1 MLKITDFLTNHE
13 NLVNLLSVAT
23 YGNYWPSV
31 ATYKSDAK
39 AGLFDDCDC
48 REDKWAKALMHGK
61 GIVVYDNYEMDNEL
75 NDDEEPTKHYLTM
88 DNVQK
93 GLELMQGTI
102 KAEEYEALIDSIS
115 HAATDITYSWQFCD
129 VVNDSLMKLPKY
141 DGLWRKVYTVR
152 VTMKS
157 GDTREPRVLMDNDG
171 ITPRM
176 MEVDMQKAIEDHTKR
191 ILEAQETL
199 IANIR

>member
-61 GIVVYDNYEMDNEL
+61 GIVVYDNYEMDSEL

-93 GLELMQGTI
+93 GLELMRDEYPRHW
-102 KAEEYEALIDSIS
+102 ADLVEEQDDLI
-115 HAATDITYSWQFCD
+115 TGD
-129 VVNDSLMKLPKY
+129 VWLQLAVF
-141 DGLWRKVYTVR
+141 GEVVY
-152 VTMKS
+152 
-157 GDTREPRVLMDNDG
+157 G
-171 ITPRM
+171 
-176 MEVDMQKAIEDHTKR
+176 
-191 ILEAQETL
+191 
-199 IANIR
+199 